1 MGRMKE
7 LAIDLA
13 NQYTEKELEEM
24 WNKQKQLEKLIYKME
39 KKKKQF
45 SLSFITTSGMTILND
60 VVEAD
65 NWSDAIDQV
74 KDNTNLIL
82 SCVSLSSNSPKE
94 DKK

>member
-1 MGRMKE
+1 MGQMKE
-7 LAIDLA
+7 IAIDLA
-13 NQYTEKELEEM
+13 NWKNQV
-24 WNKQKQLEKLIYKME
+24 KQSEKLIFME